1 MNYIDIV
8 ILLFLLYG
16 AFRGFSK
23 GLIIEVATLAGLI
36 SGAFIA
42 IRYSPFTEGIL
53 KDFLNITSR
62 YLSYIALAV
71 TFLLVVIAV
80 YLLGKMLTRLVD
92 IISLGLVNKLLGTLL
107 GIAKYFIMV
116 CVLLMIVDALND
128 EFRCIGERSQGEQ
141 FVIRSFFLTLHNR
154 CTTPDPPLKRY
165 KIEYDEFC

>member
-36 SGAFIA
+36 LGVFIA

-107 GIAKYFIMV
+107 GIAKYFIMAV
-116 CVLLMIVDALND
+116 SYTHLDVY
-128 EFRCIGERSQGEQ
+128 
-141 FVIRSFFLTLHNR
+141 
-154 CTTPDPPLKRY
+154 KRQ
-165 KIEYDEFC
+165 K

>member
-36 SGAFIA
+36 LGVFIA

-107 GIAKYFIMV
+107 GSNNKLFSLFSSVSQNISLWFVYF
-116 CVLLMIVDALND
+116 
-128 EFRCIGERSQGEQ
+128 
-141 FVIRSFFLTLHNR
+141 
-154 CTTPDPPLKRY
+154 
-165 KIEYDEFC
+165 

>member
-36 SGAFIA
+36 LGVFIA

-128 EFRCIGERSQGEQ
+128 KFHFISEETRENSLLFDSFLNFAQQ
-141 FVIRSFFLTLHNR
+141 MYNTIRF
-154 CTTPDPPLKRY
+154 
-165 KIEYDEFC
+165 

>member
-36 SGAFIA
+36 LGVFIA

-71 TFLLVVIAV
+71 TFLLVVIVV

-128 EFRCIGERSQGEQ
+128 KFHFISEETRENSLLFAPFLNFAQQ
-141 FVIRSFFLTLHNR
+141 MYNTIRF
-154 CTTPDPPLKRY
+154 
-165 KIEYDEFC
+165 

>member
-36 SGAFIA
+36 LGVFIA

-71 TFLLVVIAV
+71 TFLLVVIVV

-116 CVLLMIVDALND
+116 CVLLMISEETRENSLLFDPFLN
-128 EFRCIGERSQGEQ
+128 FAQQ
-141 FVIRSFFLTLHNR
+141 MYNTIRF
-154 CTTPDPPLKRY
+154 
-165 KIEYDEFC
+165 

>member
-36 SGAFIA
+36 LGVFIA

-71 TFLLVVIAV
+71 TFLLVVIVV
-80 YLLGKMLTRLVD
+80 YLLGKMLTRLVN

-128 EFRCIGERSQGEQ
+128 KFHFISFRKS
-141 FVIRSFFLTLHNR
+141 
-154 CTTPDPPLKRY
+154 LKNM
-165 KIEYDEFC
+165 

>member
-36 SGAFIA
+36 LGVFIA

-128 EFRCIGERSQGEQ
+128 KFHFISEETRENSLLFDTFLNFAQQ
-141 FVIRSFFLTLHNR
+141 MYNTIRF
-154 CTTPDPPLKRY
+154 
-165 KIEYDEFC
+165 

>member
-36 SGAFIA
+36 LGVFIA

-71 TFLLVVIAV
+71 TFL
-80 YLLGKMLTRLVD
+80 LVD

-128 EFRCIGERSQGEQ
+128 KFHFISEETRENSLLFDPFLNFAQQ
-141 FVIRSFFLTLHNR
+141 MYNTIRF
-154 CTTPDPPLKRY
+154 
-165 KIEYDEFC
+165 

>member
-36 SGAFIA
+36 LGVFIA

-92 IISLGLVNKLLGTLL
+92 KLLGTLL

-128 EFRCIGERSQGEQ
+128 KFHFISEETRENSLLFDPFLNFAQQ
-141 FVIRSFFLTLHNR
+141 MYNTIRF
-154 CTTPDPPLKRY
+154 
-165 KIEYDEFC
+165 

>member
-36 SGAFIA
+36 LGVFIA

-71 TFLLVVIAV
+71 TFLLVVIVV

-116 CVLLMIVDALND
+116 CVLLMIVDDL
-128 EFRCIGERSQGEQ
+128 EGVMIVF
-141 FVIRSFFLTLHNR
+141 
-154 CTTPDPPLKRY
+154 PPM
-165 KIEYDEFC
+165 

>member
-36 SGAFIA
+36 LGVFIA

-107 GIAKYFIMV
+107 GIA
-116 CVLLMIVDALND
+116 ND
-128 EFRCIGERSQGEQ
+128 P
-141 FVIRSFFLTLHNR
+141 L
-154 CTTPDPPLKRY
+154 LKRY
-165 KIEYDEFC
+165 KIEYYEFC

>member
-36 SGAFIA
+36 LGVFIA

-107 GIAKYFIMV
+107 NRKIFHYGLCTF
-116 CVLLMIVDALND
+116 ND
-128 EFRCIGERSQGEQ
+128 CRCFER
-141 FVIRSFFLTLHNR
+141 
-154 CTTPDPPLKRY
+154 
-165 KIEYDEFC
+165 

>member
-36 SGAFIA
+36 LGVFIA

-128 EFRCIGERSQGEQ
+128 KFHFISEETRENSLLFYPFLNFAQQ
-141 FVIRSFFLTLHNR
+141 MYNTIRF
-154 CTTPDPPLKRY
+154 
-165 KIEYDEFC
+165 

>member
-36 SGAFIA
+36 LGVFIA

-62 YLSYIALAV
+62 YLSYIA
-71 TFLLVVIAV
+71 
-80 YLLGKMLTRLVD
+80 LLGKMLTRLVD

-128 EFRCIGERSQGEQ
+128 KFHFISEETRENSLLFDPFLNFAQQ
-141 FVIRSFFLTLHNR
+141 MYNTIRF
-154 CTTPDPPLKRY
+154 
-165 KIEYDEFC
+165 

>member
-36 SGAFIA
+36 LGVF
-42 IRYSPFTEGIL
+42 SPFTEGIL

-128 EFRCIGERSQGEQ
+128 KFHFISEETRENSLLFDPFLNFAQQ
-141 FVIRSFFLTLHNR
+141 MYNTIRF
-154 CTTPDPPLKRY
+154 
-165 KIEYDEFC
+165 

>member
-36 SGAFIA
+36 LGVFIA

-128 EFRCIGERSQGEQ
+128 KFHFISEETRENSLLFDLFLNFAQQ
-141 FVIRSFFLTLHNR
+141 MYNTIRF
-154 CTTPDPPLKRY
+154 
-165 KIEYDEFC
+165 

>member
-36 SGAFIA
+36 LGVFIA

-128 EFRCIGERSQGEQ
+128 KFHFISEETRENG
-141 FVIRSFFLTLHNR
+141 
-154 CTTPDPPLKRY
+154 RY
-165 KIEYDEFC
+165 K

>member
-36 SGAFIA
+36 LGVFIA

-71 TFLLVVIAV
+71 TFLLVVIVV

-128 EFRCIGERSQGEQ
+128 KFYFISEETRENSLLFDPFLNFAQQ
-141 FVIRSFFLTLHNR
+141 MYNMIRF
-154 CTTPDPPLKRY
+154 
-165 KIEYDEFC
+165 

>member
-36 SGAFIA
+36 LGVFIA
-42 IRYSPFTEGIL
+42 IRYSPFTEVIL

-107 GIAKYFIMV
+107 CIAKYFIMV

-128 EFRCIGERSQGEQ
+128 KFHFISE
-141 FVIRSFFLTLHNR
+141 
-154 CTTPDPPLKRY
+154 
-165 KIEYDEFC
+165 

>member
-1 MNYIDIV
+1 MNYIDVV

-36 SGAFIA
+36 LGVFIA

-71 TFLLVVIAV
+71 TFLLVVIVV

-128 EFRCIGERSQGEQ
+128 KFHFISEETRE
-141 FVIRSFFLTLHNR
+141 N
-154 CTTPDPPLKRY
+154 
-165 KIEYDEFC
+165 

>member
-36 SGAFIA
+36 LGVFIA

-107 GIAKYFIMV
+107 
-116 CVLLMIVDALND
+116 DALND
-128 EFRCIGERSQGEQ
+128 KFHFISEETRENSLLFDPFLNFAQQ
-141 FVIRSFFLTLHNR
+141 MYNTIRF
-154 CTTPDPPLKRY
+154 
-165 KIEYDEFC
+165 

>member
-36 SGAFIA
+36 LGVFIA

-62 YLSYIALAV
+62 YLSYIAFAV
-71 TFLLVVIAV
+71 TFLVVVIAV

-128 EFRCIGERSQGEQ
+128 KFHFISEETRETILLIAPFLNFAQQ
-141 FVIRSFFLTLHNR
+141 MYNTIRF
-154 CTTPDPPLKRY
+154 
-165 KIEYDEFC
+165 

>member
-36 SGAFIA
+36 LGVFIA

-71 TFLLVVIAV
+71 TFLLVVIVV

-107 GIAKYFIMV
+107 GIAKYFIIV

-128 EFRCIGERSQGEQ
+128 KFHCISEETRENSLLFDPFLNFAPQMYNT
-141 FVIRSFFLTLHNR
+141 IRF
-154 CTTPDPPLKRY
+154 
-165 KIEYDEFC
+165 

>member
-36 SGAFIA
+36 LGVFIA

-80 YLLGKMLTRLVD
+80 YLLGKMLTRLFD

-128 EFRCIGERSQGEQ
+128 KFHFISEETRENSLLFDHFLNFAQQ
-141 FVIRSFFLTLHNR
+141 MYNTIRF
-154 CTTPDPPLKRY
+154 
-165 KIEYDEFC
+165 